1 MDNITR
7 GTWHS
12 PDRQKSIKIKDTYGS
27 YYNVMEYNKQTKN
40 TQEVKV
46 GKEGFNQFL
55 NELISNKWTRSAR

>member
-55 NELISNKWTRSAR
+55 NE